1 MEIKIRKELR
11 GEFDTIE
18 INKGMAIEELVL
30 KYAGELPYT
39 VVAAKKD
46 NDLVETIT
54 ETIDNPCIIE
64 FLDIRTQAANLIYQ
78 YSLSLISSQG
88 CKGYS
93 R

>member
-39 VVAAKKD
+39 VVAAKKY
-46 NDLVETIT
+46 NDLVDLT
-54 ETIDNPCIIE
+54 
-64 FLDIRTQAANLIYQ
+64 
-78 YSLSLISSQG
+78 
-88 CKGYS
+88 
-93 R
+93 

>member
-46 NDLVETIT
+46 
-54 ETIDNPCIIE
+54 
-64 FLDIRTQAANLIYQ
+64 
-78 YSLSLISSQG
+78 LSLIHI
-88 CKGYS
+88 
-93 R
+93 

>member
-46 NDLVETIT
+46 NDLVDLT

-64 FLDIRTQAANLIYQ
+64 FLDIRTQACQ
-78 YSLSLISSQG
+78 SDLSVQSVAYLSQG